1 MNFKDFII
9 LLLWSA
15 WIHLHDLKFKKHDFS
30 HAIQCSC
37 TFFNPLPKALC
48 FSSCLF
54 KARLLKSQFCSDW
67 SAGPV
72 FCDVTTLTQSD
83 APESS
88 WASVNSIYGN
98 YGLGRKSPYNVFSLT
113 AENKKMK
120 CPRHNGCQHASRHGT
135 PDRFNVND
143 IRCQLF
149 MHVTS
154 LPNLVLLHIGSF
166 VSLWRLTHSLYTKW
180 SNMSFFFLQQKHT
193 VHTCFK
199 QNDLRKWWLTF
210 NFRMTCPLKG
220 IVHSKIKICC

>member
-1 MNFKDFII
+1 MLYNAAA
-9 LLLWSA
+9 L
-15 WIHLHDLKFKKHDFS
+15 
-30 HAIQCSC
+30 
-37 TFFNPLPKALC
+37 FFNPLPKALC

-88 WASVNSIYGN
+88 WASVNSIYG
-98 YGLGRKSPYNVFSLT
+98 LGRKSPYNVFSLT
-113 AENKKMK
+113 AENKKIK
-120 CPRHNGCQHASRHGT
+120 CPRHNGCPSRHGTSRHGT

-149 MHVTS
+149 MHVTC

-180 SNMSFFFLQQKHT
+180 SNISFFFFFSRSIQFIHVSNKMTWVNDDWLLIFGWP
-193 VHTCFK
+193 VH
-199 QNDLRKWWLTF
+199 
-210 NFRMTCPLKG
+210 
-220 IVHSKIKICC
+220 